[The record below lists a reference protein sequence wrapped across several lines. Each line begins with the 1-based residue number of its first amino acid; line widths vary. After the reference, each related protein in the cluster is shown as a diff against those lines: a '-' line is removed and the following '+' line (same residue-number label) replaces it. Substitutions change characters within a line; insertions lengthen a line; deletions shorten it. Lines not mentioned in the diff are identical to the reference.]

1 MIEFVVVF
9 YTMFLYVDSSNGFNI
24 FAENGIWRETATRK
38 FLLWAFPEESEFFF
52 VFFGEKIF
60 QIQLIALASQLFITI
75 STIYDNRISMF

>member
-38 FLLWAFPEESEFFF
+38 FLLWAFPKESEFFF

-60 QIQLIALASQLFITI
+60 QIQLIAFLFITI
-75 STIYDNRISMF
+75 LTIYDNRISMF